1 MPVLRRRLH
10 PQGLRGGRGTSGN
23 VSTVVW
29 RFSDARAGH
38 DGQTLGLTQAL
49 QAQTAVELF
58 TVPLQRSAT
67 GLWLWLSGRY
77 PQGAALPAPD
87 LLLGAGHKTHFH
99 LLAARR
105 RWGGRIILCM
115 KPSLPLSWFDLCL
128 IPEHDAPPQAAN
140 VLATNGVLNT
150 VQPGGRHDADTG
162 LIVLGGPSRHF
173 HWDDDDMLQQVE
185 QLLAARPRRHWLLS
199 TSPRTPAS
207 LGRRLTGRSEFD
219 YVPYALSGSG
229 WLAQRM
235 AEAGEV
241 WVSQDSVSMLY
252 EALTSGARVGVLKVR
267 RGASS
272 RVSVAVDALVEK
284 GWLGRPG
291 HWQPGEGPEPALN
304 EAGRCAAWVR
314 QQWLSAH

>member
-1 MPVLRRRLH
+1 
-10 PQGLRGGRGTSGN
+10 
-23 VSTVVW
+23 VSTIIW
-29 RFSDARAGH
+29 RFSDGRPGH
-38 DGQTLGLTQAL
+38 DVQTLGLVQAL
-49 QAQTAVELF
+49 QVQADVELF
-58 TVPLQRSAT
+58 TVRVGDGPS

-77 PQGAALPAPD
+77 PGAASLPPPD
-87 LLLGAGHKTHFH
+87 LLLGAGHRTHFH

-128 IPEHDAPPQAAN
+128 IPEHDAPPRVAN
-140 VLATNGVLNT
+140 VLVTAGVLNT
-150 VQPGGRHDADTG
+150 VQPGGRHHADTG

-173 HWDDDDMLQQVE
+173 DWDEDDILQQLD
-185 QLLAARPRRHWLLS
+185 QLLQARPCRRWLLG

-207 LGRRLTGRSEFD
+207 LARRLAGRPEFE
-219 YVPYALSGSG
+219 YVPYAGSGNG

-241 WVSQDSVSMLY
+241 WVSEDSVSMLY
-252 EALTSGARVGVLKVR
+252 EALSSGARVGVLKVGR
-267 RGASS
+267 SAAN
-272 RVSVAVDALVEK
+272 RVTAGVDALVER

-291 HWQPGEGPEPALN
+291 DWQPGAGPDRPLN